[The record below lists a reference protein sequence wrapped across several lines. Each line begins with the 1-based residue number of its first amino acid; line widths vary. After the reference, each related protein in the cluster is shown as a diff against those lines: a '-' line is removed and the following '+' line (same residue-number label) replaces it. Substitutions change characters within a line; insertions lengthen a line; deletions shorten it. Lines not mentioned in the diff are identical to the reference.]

1 MRLARG
7 VGVMLLILS
16 GCLAAPA
23 GAQDVPLPPGLKV
36 VPPESAIPPPAAGFS
51 GKWAGQWSSGTPHV
65 LVVLQIHPADPS
77 GQYLAEVVYAW
88 GDNLSTAVKGAF
100 RRIKGTIKDGQLV
113 VELGPTTAAYR
124 LSGDRSAL
132 EGEVRGRT
140 ARQGGTFSFSGTFRR
155 AAE

>member
-16 GCLAAPA
+16 GCLAGPA

-36 VPPESAIPPPAAGFS
+36 VPPS
-51 GKWAGQWSSGTPHV
+51 GEYP
-65 LVVLQIHPADPS
+65 
-77 GQYLAEVVYAW
+77 AEVVYAW

-140 ARQGGTFSFSGTFRR
+140 ARQGGTFNFSGTFRR